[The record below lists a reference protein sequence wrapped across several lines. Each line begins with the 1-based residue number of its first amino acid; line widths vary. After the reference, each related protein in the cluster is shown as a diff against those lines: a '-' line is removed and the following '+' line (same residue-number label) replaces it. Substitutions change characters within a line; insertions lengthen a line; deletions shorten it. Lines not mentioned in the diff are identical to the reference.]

1 MYIIAD
7 KTKNIN
13 KSKELSAYQLSEQM
27 GFHLIPLQAGG
38 KEPEFDLL
46 LGNSTKPYQKD
57 RAGAELVKSWFNSDQ
72 DLNIGVFGGTKL
84 DDQYSLIIIDLDK
97 KPDFGLPITPIVET
111 SRGYH
116 LYFKCLTN
124 KLPKP
129 HKSPRGEIKVNG
141 YVVAPPSKHP
151 SGKAYKWA
159 EYLSYNDVPLADF
172 DDRRDQIIKFLDGK
186 GKTKKKSDPETKSET
201 YVSRIKGDSKKKI
214 HIKQGSNKELLI
226 ELSKDESVAK
236 RIMKN
241 IFNINMRRVG
251 SSFKCPLH
259 KEKKPSAA
267 LYRTDNGVIGF
278 KDFHRAGAFYTLP
291 ELYYEYLTG
300 KQKSLKSGTALIW
313 WIRLLRNAGVI
324 EVPRIIVNKDLDQLS
339 DKQRVLFE
347 GFVELLEVQQAY
359 NTEQDSAPFSHR
371 FAAEWTGL
379 NYETVRTAKV
389 GLIKKDFIIK
399 VEAGDRKTMTAGK
412 WAIKKD

>member
-7 KTKNIN
+7 KTKDIN
-13 KSKELSAYQLSEQM
+13 KNKELAAYQMSEQM
-27 GFHLIPLQAGG
+27 GFHLIPLQAGA
-38 KEPEFDLL
+38 KEPEFGLL

-57 RAGAELVKSWFNSDQ
+57 RAGAELVKNWFKSDQ

-116 LYFKCLTN
+116 LYFKCLTD
-124 KLPKP
+124 KLPEA

-141 YVVAPPSKHP
+141 YVVAPPSTHP

-159 EYLSYNDVPLADF
+159 EYLSFNDVPLADF
-172 DDRRDQIIKFLDGK
+172 EGRRRQIINYLDGK
-186 GKTKKKSDPETKSET
+186 GKESKPEKKKKKTES
-201 YVSRIKGDSKKKI
+201 YISRIKEDSKEKV

-241 IFNINMRRVG
+241 IFDINMRKVG
-251 SSFKCPLH
+251 STFKCPLH
-259 KEKKPSAA
+259 KEKNPSAA

-300 KQKSLKSGTALIW
+300 KQKSLKSATALTW

-324 EVPRIIVNKDLDQLS
+324 EVPRIVVNKDLDKLS
-339 DKQRVLFE
+339 DKQRVLFK
-347 GFVELLEVQQAY
+347 GFVELLELRQAY
-359 NTEQDSAPFSHR
+359 NTDQDSAPFSHR

-379 NYETVRTAKV
+379 NYSTVKYSKGQLIEKEFIEKV
-389 GLIKKDFIIK
+389 KAGNTEKMQAGLWSIKKD
-399 VEAGDRKTMTAGK
+399 
-412 WAIKKD
+412 